1 VILRAVRAD
10 DDELFAAF
18 VRRLSPAS
26 RHNRFHVGL
35 RELPQSWLDALV
47 RPAADVWAVLAI
59 AIDGG
64 RPGCIAEARHVPDP
78 DAAGRSE
85 FAIAVADGWQRQGL
99 GDELMRR
106 LVAHA
111 TAQGVAY
118 LFGDVLREN
127 GGMLRLAARHGFQV
141 VAGAGDARLARVAR
155 RLTGPHGGAA
165 AEASALVH

>member
-26 RHNRFHVGL
+26 RYNRFHVGL
-35 RELPQSWLDALV
+35 RELPQSWLGALV
-47 RPAADVWAVLAI
+47 RPATDAWTMVAI

-64 RPGCIAEARHVPDP
+64 HPSCIAEARHVPDP
-78 DAAGRSE
+78 DAPGRSE

-106 LVAHA
+106 LVAQA
-111 TAQGVAY
+111 TSQGVVH
-118 LFGDVLREN
+118 LFGDVLRGN
-127 GGMLRLAARHGFQV
+127 GGMLRLAARHGFQAS
-141 VAGAGDARLARVAR
+141 AGAGDARLARVAR
-155 RLTGPHGGAA
+155 WLTVPRGGAA
-165 AEASALVH
+165 AEASGLVH